1 MTSPA
6 DGHACDGPGPED
18 RQADKP
24 IRQEQQEA
32 SPEVLELATGLYRFQ
47 LPISMPGLGHV
58 NCYALEDADGFTLV
72 DPGLPSV
79 ESWEAL
85 GQRLA
90 QVGADHSRVHTAV
103 VTHSHPD
110 HFGGVH
116 RLRDDHGTQVLTH
129 EGFRSVWMDSALD
142 DEMDGVELDLADDED
157 LERIRALMARPTPWG
172 ATREAPPAAELR
184 RWSEMDVTGGSRS
197 WRVPV
202 PSATV
207 TDGEELVLGGR
218 TWLSLHTPGHTHDHL
233 CLYDPVDGI
242 LLSGDH
248 VLPTIT
254 PHIGGIG
261 PMDDPLAT
269 FFRSLE
275 RMKELPGLR
284 QVLPAH
290 GHPFTDV
297 AERVDH
303 IVDHHGE
310 RLETIRKAG
319 DDLGSATVEAYM
331 QRLFKERSWGDMA
344 ASETYAHL
352 EHLRIMG
359 QATRN
364 EVAGQTRYSTR

>member
-1 MTSPA
+1 MTSAA
-6 DGHACDGPGPED
+6 DAHPCGAAHDSGGVRPV
-18 RQADKP
+18 
-24 IRQEQQEA
+24 RQEQEDA
-32 SPEVLELATGLYRFQ
+32 SIEVLELADGLYRFQ

-79 ESWEAL
+79 ESWNAL
-85 GQRLA
+85 GERLA
-90 QVGADHSRVHTAV
+90 QVGANHSRVHTAV

-116 RLRDDHGTQVLTH
+116 RLRDDHGTSVLTH
-129 EGFRSVWMDSALD
+129 EDFRSVWMDAGLD

-157 LERIRALMARPTPWG
+157 LEKIRALMARPTPWG
-172 ATREAPPAAELR
+172 ATREAPPATELR
-184 RWSEMDVTGGSRS
+184 RWSEMDTTGGSRS
-197 WRVPV
+197 WRVPL

-207 TDGEELVLGGR
+207 TDGEEIVLGRR

-242 LLSGDH
+242 LLAGDH

-290 GHPFTDV
+290 GQPFTDV
-297 AERVDH
+297 ADRVDH
-303 IVDHHGE
+303 IIDHHVE
-310 RLETIRKAG
+310 RLETIRRAG
-319 DDLGSATVEAYM
+319 DELGSATVEAYM

-352 EHLRIMG
+352 EHLRILG
-359 QATRN
+359 QAKRD
-364 EVAGQTRYSTR
+364 EIAGQALYSTN

>member
-1 MTSPA
+1 MNTE
-6 DGHACDGPGPED
+6 GPSGKNSG
-18 RQADKP
+18 RAV
-24 IRQEQQEA
+24 RQEQEDA
-32 SPEVLELATGLYRFQ
+32 SAEILELATGLYRFQ

-58 NCYALEDADGFTLV
+58 NCYALEDVEGFTLV
-72 DPGLPSV
+72 DPGLPSR
-79 ESWEAL
+79 ESWTAL
-85 GQRLA
+85 GDRLA
-90 QVGADHSRVHTAV
+90 HFGADHSRVHTAV

-116 RLRDDHGTQVLTH
+116 RLRDDYGTLVLTH
-129 EGFRSVWMDSALD
+129 ENFRSVWLDSNLD
-142 DEMDGVELDLADDED
+142 EEMAGVELDLANDED
-157 LERIRALMARPTPWG
+157 LERIRSLMSQPTPWG
-172 ATREAPPAAELR
+172 TRRQAPTAAELR
-184 RWSEMDVTGGSRS
+184 KWSEMDVTGGSRS

-202 PSATV
+202 PSTTV
-207 TDGEELVLGGR
+207 TDGEEVVLGGR
-218 TWLSLHTPGHTHDHL
+218 TWVSLHTPGHTHDHL
-233 CLYDPVDGI
+233 CLYDPADGI

-269 FFRSLE
+269 FFHSLE

-297 AERVDH
+297 AGRVDD
-303 IVDHHGE
+303 IISHHGE
-310 RLETIRKAG
+310 RLDTIRKAG
-319 DDLGSATVEAYM
+319 DHLGSGTVEEYM
-331 QRLFKERSWGDMA
+331 KRLFKERSWGDMA

-359 QATRN
+359 QAKRDET
-364 EVAGQTRYSTR
+364 AGQAIYSTS